1 MLVLAGPL
9 FHLCARL
16 GRASLSLICWA
27 AQVPSLTYVLGWAA
41 PLSHLCLCCLQTLQ
55 ESTVSLKL
63 WLCICYEPQCG
74 CFVPGPLHRTG
85 AFLLFFVVI
94 IIIII
99 IVIIIIIKFQDRDS
113 QCSTVFP
120 GTYTRLALN
129 SKILVLC
136 FPSAVIEGMNHHCPT
151 NSCS

>member
-74 CFVPGPLHRTG
+74 CFVPGPLHRIG
-85 AFLLFFVVI
+85 AI

-99 IVIIIIIKFQDRDS
+99 IIIIIKFQDRVF
-113 QCSTVFP
+113 QCSTVCP
-120 GTYTRLALN
+120 GTYTRLILN

-136 FPSAVIEGMNHHCPT
+136 LPSVVIEGMNHQCLTKSCP
-151 NSCS
+151 